1 MLKLICLLSCNLL
14 SLGDEDCARELK
26 PSPRQ
31 LSYHFFY
38 PFIVFRIVV
47 LPTSLRLIPAGHL
60 VGQNPPLSNVMP
72 PTRHDPSPFH
82 QTISAE
88 TRSRPAPESPAAEKG
103 SAGTEPPPPRTALL
117 VSYNGEYD
125 TAVDPACSFRGENVS
140 VSRRCIALFVCV
152 SRER

>member
-26 PSPRQ
+26 PSPR
-31 LSYHFFY
+31 LSYHYFH
-38 PFIVFRIVV
+38 PFIVFRIVF
-47 LPTSLRLIPAGHL
+47 LTTSLRLIRAGHL
-60 VGQNPPLSNVMP
+60 VGQNPPLTNVTSS
-72 PTRHDPSPFH
+72 TRHDPSPFH

-88 TRSRPAPESPAAEKG
+88 TANRPAPESPAADTG
-103 SAGTEPPPPRTALL
+103 PAGTEPPPPRTALL

-140 VSRRCIALFVCV
+140 VGRSCIALFVCA